1 MKKLSLLLLASF
13 IIFSCQQKQEGGVKL
28 SAKVDVP
35 DNTKVYLSVLNEQAM
50 PEVVDTVEVMNGAF
64 EMPLPNTDFQQL
76 SILRLDNV
84 RGNIIFINENKPLH
98 VSLYKDSLRSS
109 VVKGSKQN
117 EVFEG
122 YLEHMKDMR
131 KEMEALRKEM
141 EALRKEEF
149 SDPAELQKQIKEK
162 RDLIAQKDTEI
173 RKKIIQE
180 NPNSL
185 VSILMLSD
193 LVNMKTLP
201 STETKALFESL
212 SKDAQESAI
221 GKKINESFQAA
232 AVAAAAAAST
242 EVGAKAPEFS
252 APTPEGNQLALKD
265 AMGKITLI
273 DFWASWCKPCRIANP
288 EIVKLYEKFH
298 DKGFNI
304 LGVSLDRPGQKDK
317 WIKAI
322 EDDGLTWPQVSNLQF
337 WQGPIAKLY
346 GIRSIPA
353 TYILDENGI
362 IVAKNLRGKAL
373 EDKIAELLEEK

>member
-1 MKKLSLLLLASF
+1 MKKISLLLLASF
-13 IIFSCQQKQEGGVKL
+13 IIFSCQQKQESGAKL
-28 SAKVDVP
+28 AAKVDVP
-35 DNTKVYLSVLNEQAM
+35 DNTKVYLSVLNDQAM

-84 RGNIIFINENKPLH
+84 RGNVIFINENKPLN
-98 VSLYKDSLRSS
+98 VTLYKDSLRSS

-131 KEMEALRKEM
+131 KEMEALRKE
-141 EALRKEEF
+141 F
-149 SDPAELQKQIKEK
+149 NDPAELQKPEVQKQIKEK
-162 RDLIAQKDTEI
+162 RDLIAQKDTDI

-201 STETKALFESL
+201 GTEIKTLFESL
-212 SKDAQESAI
+212 SKDAQESVI
-221 GKKINESFQAA
+221 GKKINEGLQS
-232 AVAAAAAAST
+232 ASAT
-242 EVGAKAPEFS
+242 EVGAKAPAFS

-288 EIVKLYEKFH
+288 EIVKLYKKYH
-298 DKGFNI
+298 NKGFNI
-304 LGVSLDRPGQKDK
+304 LGVSLDKPGQKDK

-373 EDKIAELLEEK
+373 EDKIAELLGEK